1 LKPINKLV
9 DNFYE
14 KFVDEKL
21 NTYYSDHLESEFPD
35 FANIMDEYRDGLL
48 LFDLM
53 EKEIWEK
60 SKTDTLGLQ
69 SFYNSRKMD
78 YMWKNRLD
86 ATIASSTSNEV
97 IKKAQKLFK
106 QKNTPEQVK
115 EKLNTNDKVQI
126 MTNTGVFEEGSEAL
140 PKNLKFATG
149 VSEILNEK
157 EYYFVALVNK
167 VIPAGP
173 KDTRRM

>member
-1 LKPINKLV
+1 
-9 DNFYE
+9 
-14 KFVDEKL
+14 
-21 NTYYSDHLESEFPD
+21 
-35 FANIMDEYRDGLL
+35 
-48 LFDLM
+48 M

-69 SFYNSRKMD
+69 SFYNSRKTD

-86 ATIASSTSNEV
+86 ATIASSTNNEV

-106 QKNTPEQVK
+106 QKNTPEQIK

-140 PKNLKFATG
+140 PRNLKFVTG
-149 VSEILNEK
+149 VSDILNEK
-157 EYYFVALVNK
+157 EYYFVAQVNK
-167 VIPAGP
+167 VLPVAEKTLEECKGKLINDYQQYLEQNWVDDL
-173 KDTRRM
+173 KKEFSVSVHQDVFEKIKKQLQK